1 MGKFYRNEGIFLSGY
16 EVKGERLRA
25 VLVGVDTGAAELW
38 SLEDSLDE
46 LERLAHT
53 ADLETV
59 ARLTQKMAAPHNVT
73 YLGAGKVQE
82 LKTLAAS
89 VDADVIIF
97 DDELT
102 PRQESAL
109 TRELGEAI
117 MTIDRTALILQIFA
131 DHATSREGKLQVEL
145 AQLEYELP
153 RLRGKWSHLT
163 KEKLGG
169 GTGSGTRFGAGESQL
184 ESDRR
189 MIRKRIG
196 MLKKKITDV
205 ERERTTQRSRRQA
218 SRIFRVVLVGYT
230 NAGKSTLL
238 NRLSS
243 ADVLVYDKLFATLDA
258 TTRRIGF
265 EDGRQATLTDTV
277 GFINKLPH
285 TLVASFT
292 STLDEVREADLLLHV
307 VDAAASVARAQI
319 ASVQEVLIEL
329 GAEKKPQLLVFNKSD
344 ELDAADCSA
353 LLTRWPGSVAVSALT
368 GDGIDELRRRLSVLS
383 ERSSVPQ

>member
-1 MGKFYRNEGIFLSGY
+1 MVKGRLTLGTY
-16 EVKGERLRA
+16 EVKSEQLRA
-25 VLVGVDTGAAELW
+25 VLVGVDTGAAGLW
-38 SLEDSLDE
+38 SSEDSLDE
-46 LERLAHT
+46 LERLAET
-53 ADLETV
+53 ADLEV
-59 ARLTQKMAAPHNVT
+59 AGRLSQKLAAPQNVT
-73 YLGAGKVQE
+73 YLGSGKVGE
-82 LKTLAAS
+82 LKELCRAQG
-89 VDADVIIF
+89 ADVVVF
-97 DDELT
+97 DDELS

-109 TRELGEAI
+109 TREFADAVMI
-117 MTIDRTALILQIFA
+117 VDRTALILSIFA

-163 KEKLGG
+163 KEKLRG

-189 MIRKRIG
+189 IIRKRITL
-196 MLKKKITDV
+196 LKGKIAAV
-205 ERERTTQRSRRQA
+205 ERERLTQRGRRQA
-218 SRIFRVVLVGYT
+218 SRIFRTVLVGYT

-238 NRLSS
+238 NRLS
-243 ADVLVYDKLFATLDA
+243 AAEVLVYDKLFATLDA

-265 EDGRQATLTDTV
+265 EDGHQATLTDTV

-285 TLVASFT
+285 TLVASFK

-307 VDAAASVARAQI
+307 VDAASPVASAQI
-319 ASVQEVLIEL
+319 ASVQEVLLEL

-344 ELDAADCSA
+344 ELDTGEREA
-353 LLTRWPGSVAVSALT
+353 LLSRWPGSVAASALK

-383 ERSSVPQ
+383 T

>member
-1 MGKFYRNEGIFLSGY
+1 
-16 EVKGERLRA
+16 
-25 VLVGVDTGAAELW
+25 LVGVDRGGAGLW
-38 SLEDSLDE
+38 SAADSLDE
-46 LERLAHT
+46 LERLAAT
-53 ADLETV
+53 ADLEV
-59 ARLTQKMAAPHNVT
+59 VGRLSQKMPAPHNVT
-73 YLGAGKVQE
+73 FLGSGKLRE
-82 LKTLAAS
+82 LKDLAS
-89 VDADVIIF
+89 RLEADVIVF

-109 TRELGEAI
+109 TREFPETLMI
-117 MTIDRTALILQIFA
+117 VDRTALILSIFA

-169 GTGSGTRFGAGESQL
+169 GRGARFGAGEAQL

-189 MIRKRIG
+189 MIRRRIG
-196 MLKKKITDV
+196 LLKKKIEAV
-205 ERERTTQRSRRQA
+205 ERERLTQRSRRQA
-218 SRIFRVVLVGYT
+218 SRIFRIVLVGYT

-238 NRLSS
+238 NRLSA

-285 TLVASFT
+285 TLVASFK

-307 VDAAASVARAQI
+307 VDAASAVAYAQI
-319 ASVQEVLIEL
+319 ASVQEVLLEL

-344 ELDAADCSA
+344 ELKQEDKKA
-353 LLTRWPGSVAVSALT
+353 LANRWPGSVVVSALT
-368 GDGIDELRRRLSVLS
+368 GEGTDELRRRLSVLS
-383 ERSSVPQ
+383 SKSLQAPTS